1 LGTYEIA
8 INKCEPKLSY
18 VFEGVVTFFV
28 CFEVS
33 ISLATKMWNV
43 QATKNGTTAFIWMN
57 NYWASTRV
65 SNTWK
70 LGRELWV
77 KSRTPQPD
85 KCFVEIQSS
94 FLFVLPSKRT
104 SIQKCTMNTR
114 AAVPHLLLLGW
125 MICPV
130 LKGIEKYS
138 QHCPY

>member
-1 LGTYEIA
+1 MWATIILCVWRSCYIFCVLWSVHLFGKK
-8 INKCEPKLSY
+8 KCEMFK
-18 VFEGVVTFFV
+18 
-28 CFEVS
+28 
-33 ISLATKMWNV
+33 
-43 QATKNGTTAFIWMN
+43 QQKNGTTAFIWIN

-77 KSRTPQPD
+77 KSRTPNLTNVLLKYNP
-85 KCFVEIQSS
+85 VSY
-94 FLFVLPSKRT
+94 LFCHQRET

>member
-1 LGTYEIA
+1 MSQNYLMCLKELLHFLYA
-8 INKCEPKLSY
+8 LKCP
-18 VFEGVVTFFV
+18 
-28 CFEVS
+28 
-33 ISLATKMWNV
+33 SLWQQKMWNV
-43 QATKNGTTAFIWMN
+43 QATKNGTTAFIWIN